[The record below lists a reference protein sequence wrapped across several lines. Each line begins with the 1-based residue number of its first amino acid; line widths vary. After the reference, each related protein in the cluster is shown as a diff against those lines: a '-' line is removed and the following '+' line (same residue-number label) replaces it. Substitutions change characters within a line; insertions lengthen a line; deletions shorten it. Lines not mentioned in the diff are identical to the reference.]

1 MQAWEIPI
9 FIFIGYLA
17 SKFIQPFRRH
27 LKLITIDVLLPAYI
41 FFVAQSGIN
50 ISHFYAFIIGMI
62 ASILG
67 VITAYVL
74 FRKSEY
80 LKEAMILSSLGNCVV
95 FGFPAI
101 ISLNLPI
108 EIAVVYV
115 QGHNLVALSLMPFL
129 ATLNKKN
136 LKIGVINAIKNPLI
150 IAFFLG
156 LAISFTGIFS
166 QIIEPAKYYLSYSF
180 YILLI
185 YFGSGIRKGAFSKK
199 LTLGVSFSKMIVP
212 SLFVI
217 IAYIFGVNWD
227 IISVSLLLSLTPP
240 AILTNAI
247 IAHYNLKEEES
258 IFTTLV
264 LTMVSLGIILLIGA
278 LY

>member
-1 MQAWEIPI
+1 MHAWEIPI
-9 FIFIGYLA
+9 FIFIGYLI
-17 SKFIQPFRRH
+17 SKFIEPYRRF
-27 LKLITIDVLLPAYI
+27 LKLVTIDVLLPAYI

-50 ISHFYAFIIGMI
+50 LSHLYAFVIGMV

-67 VITAYVL
+67 IIGAYIL
-74 FRKSEY
+74 FRRSKY
-80 LKEAMILSSLGNCVV
+80 LREAMILSSLGNCVV

-108 EIAVVYV
+108 EVGVVYV
-115 QGHNLVALSLMPFL
+115 QGHNIVALSLMPFL
-129 ATLNKKN
+129 ATLNKNN
-136 LKIGVINAIKNPLI
+136 LKTGVINAIKNPLI

-156 LAISFTGIFS
+156 LAISFTGVFS
-166 QIIEPAKYYLSYSF
+166 SIVGLAKHYLGYSF

-185 YFGSGIRKGAFSKK
+185 YFGSGIRKGAFSKE
-199 LTLGVSFSKMIVP
+199 LTLGVGLTKMVIP

-217 IAYIFGVNWD
+217 IAYILGINWN

-258 IFTTLV
+258 VFTTLV
-264 LTMVSLGIILLIGA
+264 LTMVSLGIILLVDL